1 MPSTQSR
8 LLPGLTAATFTAFHN
23 DGTLE
28 MEGVERQAAALLR
41 NGVTSVFVNGS
52 TGESHSLSL
61 EERKVLTRRWCEVAK
76 GTPLRVVAHVGSNC
90 LVDARELAAD
100 AERAGVTAIAA
111 LAPSYFKP
119 RTVGVL
125 VDCMAQ
131 VAGGAPGTPFYFYDI
146 PGLTGVSLSM
156 TEFLG
161 LAASRIPTLRGLK
174 FTNPDL
180 MAFQECLRADGRRWE
195 LLWGCDEILLAAA
208 SLGAEGAVGSTYN
221 FAAPV
226 YLRLLDHLRRGEMDA
241 ARSEQYRSVQM
252 VRVLLDVGFLG
263 AAKALMGMLG
273 VPVGPPRL
281 PWPPLETE
289 RVERLRGNLE
299 AIGFFDWGRA

>member
-1 MPSTQSR
+1 MTNHHGR
-8 LLPGLTAATFTAFHN
+8 LLPGLTAATFTAFHD
-23 DGTLE
+23 DGTLD
-28 MEGVERQAAALLR
+28 MGGVERQAEALLR

-61 EERKVLTRRWCEVAK
+61 EERKQLTRRWCEVAK
-76 GTPLRVVAHVGSNC
+76 GTALRVVAHVGSNC
-90 LVDARELAAD
+90 LADARELAVD
-100 AERAGVTAIAA
+100 AERSGVTAIAA

-131 VAGGAPGTPFYFYDI
+131 VAAGAPGTPFYFYDI
-146 PGLTGVSLSM
+146 PGLTGVSLPM
-156 TEFLG
+156 PEFLAQ
-161 LAASRIPTLRGLK
+161 AAGRIPTLRGLK

-180 MAFQECLRADGRRWE
+180 MAFQECVNAEGQRWE
-195 LLWGCDEILLAAA
+195 LLWGCDEILVAAV

-226 YLRLLDHLRRGEMDA
+226 YLRLLEHLQKGDVQA
-241 ARSEQYRSVQM
+241 ARREQYRSVQM
-252 VRVLLDVGFLG
+252 VRLLIDAGFLS
-263 AAKALMGMLG
+263 AAKATMGMLG

-281 PWPPLETE
+281 PWPTLDAA
-289 RVERLRGNLE
+289 RVARLRGDLE
-299 AIGFFDWGRA
+299 AIGYFDWARG